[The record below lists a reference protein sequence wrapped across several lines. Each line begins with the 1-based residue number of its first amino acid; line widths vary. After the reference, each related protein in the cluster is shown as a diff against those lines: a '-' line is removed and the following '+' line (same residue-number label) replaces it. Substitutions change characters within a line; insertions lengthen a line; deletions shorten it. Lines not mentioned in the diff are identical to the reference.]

1 VPTRDEALEIPLGDE
16 DRLAATLVAPATRVP
31 GFLFVHG
38 WGASQEQYLAR
49 ARAIAALGCVCLTF
63 DLRGHARSEPRH
75 ADVTREDNLRDALA
89 AYDLLAGQR
98 AVDREAVA
106 VVGSSYGG
114 YLAAILSSLRP
125 VRWLGLR
132 APALYKDEDWAAPK
146 RRLDRGELA
155 AYRRRPVGPEE
166 NRALGAC
173 AAFRGDVLVVESE
186 RDDVVPHPAVASYL
200 AAFRRARSL
209 THRVIAGADHGLA
222 EEPWQRAYTALLVG
236 WASEMVL
243 GARGGGGTAATD
255 APPPGADRP
264 RPAEPGEEVLD
275 EAAGPA

>member
-1 VPTRDEALEIPLGDE
+1 MTPRDEAVEIPLDGR
-16 DRLAATLVAPATRVP
+16 RLPGTLVSPATIMP
-31 GFLFVHG
+31 GLLFVQG
-38 WGASQEQYLAR
+38 WGSGQEAYLPR
-49 ARAIAALGCVCLTF
+49 AREIAALGCLCLTF
-63 DLRGHARSEPRH
+63 EPRGVARDDPRH
-75 ADVTREDNLRDALA
+75 ETVSREDNLRDALA

-98 AVDREAVA
+98 AVDRGAIA

-125 VRWLGLR
+125 VRWLALR
-132 APALYKDEDWAAPK
+132 VPALYKDEDWAAPK
-146 RRLDRGELA
+146 RRLDRGGLA
-155 AYRRRPVGPEE
+155 AYRRRPVGPGE

-186 RDDVVPHPAVASYL
+186 RDDVVPHPTIASYL
-200 AAFRRARSL
+200 AAFPQARSL

-243 GARGGGGTAATD
+243 GAREGGAATD